1 MVVQLHFLGG
11 QTEKSSANDFWHGK
25 HVKLSVGKQQF
36 FGVSSSAAVFFFVH
50 FSEQTI
56 CCFLCEKE
64 KKSFHFSFG
73 DGKELLWFPIKK
85 KQGALGL
92 VLSICCQLPFLS

>member
-1 MVVQLHFLGG
+1 MVVQLHFWGG

-36 FGVSSSAAVFFFVH
+36 FSVSLLLLQYFSLYIFQSKPFVA
-50 FSEQTI
+50 FSVRR
-56 CCFLCEKE
+56 K

-85 KQGALGL
+85 SRGL
-92 VLSICCQLPFLS
+92 